1 MTDPPAWPAARSAL
15 MVRELDRRQV
25 RWVMSGST
33 VAAIYGAALVPNDLD
48 VVPAPDEED
57 LQRLAG
63 LLDALDAV
71 PAPCRRR

>member
-1 MTDPPAWPAARSAL
+1 M
-15 MVRELDRRQV
+15 
-25 RWVMSGST
+25 RWVMSGAT

-63 LLDALDAV
+63 LLHALDAV